1 MKKHLLFA
9 TALLSAALAVPAAAQ
24 VGEGRLSVEP
34 YVGYGFFGSLP
45 GTDASLEADLALGAR
60 AGYQLSPQFAVFG
73 NYQRSTPTVTG
84 TLPLGFQQ
92 NQGQMDVDHWSAGV
106 EFSYI
111 PRGGAEGMLPILLE
125 AGLGQVR
132 YEGGENDL
140 AANLGIASALQ
151 LSRNFAIRYG
161 ANDYISNFR
170 DEGITNQVFVRVG
183 GELRF

>member
-1 MKKHLLFA
+1 MKKYTLFA
-9 TALLSAALAVPAAAQ
+9 AVLLSAAAAAPATAQ

-45 GTDASLEADLALGAR
+45 ENGGELEADVALGAR
-60 AGYQLSPQFAVFG
+60 AAYQLSPQFAVFG
-73 NYQRSTPTVTG
+73 NYQRSTPSVNSP
-84 TLPLGFQQ
+84 LPTPIL
-92 NQGQMDVDHWSAGV
+92 NEAEINVDHWSAGV
-106 EFSYI
+106 EFSYV

-132 YEGGENDL
+132 YEGGESDL
-140 AANLGIASALQ
+140 AANIGVGSALQ
-151 LSRNFAIRYG
+151 LGRNFAIRYG
-161 ANDYISNFR
+161 VNDYISNFR

>member
-1 MKKHLLFA
+1 MKKYTLFA
-9 TALLSAALAVPAAAQ
+9 AVLLSAAAVAPATAQ

-45 GTDASLEADLALGAR
+45 GTDATLEPDIALGAR
-60 AGYQLSPQFAVFG
+60 AGYQLSPQFALFG

-84 TLPLGFQQ
+84 NVAGIRIEAGET
-92 NQGQMDVDHWSAGV
+92 NVDHWSAGV

-132 YEGGENDL
+132 YEGGESDL
-140 AANLGIASALQ
+140 AANIGIASALQ
-151 LSRNFAIRYG
+151 LGRNFAIRYG